1 MLDISIKIIFFFR
14 FEHQTQL
21 ECNEFIL
28 RAVRNQFLTNQKRHY
43 NGIVNIVIQIK
54 WRHLFNFDWC
64 FEAWFSAVICSRCN
78 HKNSTN
84 LLQSIFMSNYLDFQQ
99 LWYNIYESNQCAMK
113 PFLSTGRT
121 SIQQL
126 DYNHFADVNG
136 IASASVWVNVWLVL
150 FLFQNGYIDNQR
162 SHAML
167 QLN

>member
-1 MLDISIKIIFFFR
+1 
-14 FEHQTQL
+14 
-21 ECNEFIL
+21 
-28 RAVRNQFLTNQKRHY
+28 
-43 NGIVNIVIQIK
+43 
-54 WRHLFNFDWC
+54 
-64 FEAWFSAVICSRCN
+64 
-78 HKNSTN
+78 
-84 LLQSIFMSNYLDFQQ
+84 MSNYLDFQQ